1 MLLNEPIRPFGTS
14 KDLYISII
22 KANILLSYDN
32 LNKKPQQKAVIMTK
46 INRLVMDGFK
56 SFAKRT
62 ELVFGDDFN
71 CVLGP
76 NGSGKSNILDALCF
90 VLGKSSAKALRSEKS
105 ANLIYNGGKSK
116 NPAKSAEVSIYFDN
130 SRSTFPTDDKEVK
143 ITRVVKKSGQSI
155 YKINDE
161 MRTRQ
166 QIIELLSIARINP
179 DAYNIIL
186 QGDIVRF
193 VEMPLEERRQLVEEI
208 AGISVYEEK
217 KLKAVGELQ
226 RVEERLKEAEIVLT
240 ERKTRLSE
248 LRKERDQAIKYK
260 DLNDRI
266 KKCKASLLYRKIE
279 NRKKEKEEFDARI
292 DKHQK
297 QIEEKQKEILGL
309 KQSINDKKSRISD
322 INKEIETKGEKDQV
336 DLNKEIEKLKVDAAS
351 SKNRIESLKSEISKI
366 KQRKTQLRES
376 SDEIRFR
383 IKKIEEEKEDLRKQ
397 IANREKEIGQIE
409 KRVDEFRKKNKLD
422 DVEGL
427 EKDIDRIDKEAEE
440 MQKEIHKLREEQQE
454 LLRQKDRTE
463 FQINAIDEKIT
474 KVLEVEKE
482 NRTQIDEL
490 KSKKEKFK
498 GSTIDLN
505 KRLSKDS
512 ELAAQLENARNNF
525 LKLQEDLSKLNTKN
539 ISIQEKLGEN
549 SALRKIL
556 AEKNRISGIYGTV
569 SELGKVDSKYS
580 LALEIAAG
588 AKTTSVVVKDD
599 KVASQ
604 CIKYL
609 KDNKLGIAT
618 FLPLNKIKDVEKNQE
633 VKALASSEGV
643 HGFAIDLISFDPR
656 FKNVFSYVF
665 GNTLV
670 VESIDTARRI
680 GIGKVKMASL
690 DGDLA
695 ELSGAMQ
702 GGYRSRKGAGLGF
715 SEKDIEKDIK
725 ECGKKLEDSDALVK
739 RLEKDKKENEDTIY
753 HLRQEKAGL
762 EGDIIKLEKLLNL
775 QSGDTEA
782 SKKERKELESQLKEA
797 EKKIDNVVS
806 KISECNR
813 TLAQNKIKRQ
823 DVRNRITELRN
834 PALIAELNAFEE
846 KRSQLKEELVA
857 KNGEIKNFDA
867 QIINVFRPELENIDR
882 ITKQHEKEEQDF
894 KDETAALTENIAIM
908 SSDLKEKEEKQ
919 RKFQTQFRGLFTE
932 KSKIDEK
939 IRKDEESLEGLV
951 EQQRGIEQKIN
962 SINVESA
969 KVRAELQGFE
979 EEYREYEGVE
989 VFSSKSEQDLRKDM
1003 GICEGVLTKIGSVN
1017 MKSLEIFDQVE
1028 GEYDE
1033 LQKKREKLMLEK
1045 EDVLVMMNEI
1055 ESKKKGMFMKT
1066 FEVVNNNFK
1075 TIFSALSTKG
1085 EASLVIENEE
1095 MPFEGG
1101 LMIKV
1106 RLSGNKFMDIRSL
1119 SGGEKTMTALAFIF
1133 AIQEHEP
1140 ASFYVLD
1147 EVDAA
1152 LDKKNS
1158 EKLSELV
1165 RKYSEKAQYI
1175 LISHNDGVISQAN
1188 TIYGVSMDE
1197 HGKSNVVSLKI

>member
-1 MLLNEPIRPFGTS
+1 MARI
-14 KDLYISII
+14 
-22 KANILLSYDN
+22 
-32 LNKKPQQKAVIMTK
+32 NK
-46 INRLVMDGFK
+46 LVLHGFK

-62 ELVFGDDFN
+62 ELVFGDRFN
-71 CVLGP
+71 CILGP

-130 SRSTFPTDDKEVK
+130 SRSTFPTYDKEVK

-336 DLNKEIEKLKVDAAS
+336 DLNKEVEKLKVDAAS

-397 IANREKEIGQIE
+397 IANRE
-409 KRVDEFRKKNKLD
+409 
-422 DVEGL
+422 
-427 EKDIDRIDKEAEE
+427 
-440 MQKEIHKLREEQQE
+440 KEIHKLREEQQE

-882 ITKQHEKEEQDF
+882 ITKQHEKEEQD
-894 KDETAALTENIAIM
+894 L
-908 SSDLKEKEEKQ
+908 
-919 RKFQTQFRGLFTE
+919 
-932 KSKIDEK
+932 
-939 IRKDEESLEGLV
+939 KDEESLEGLV